1 MACKGND
8 ISTIDTKSQCSKKTS
23 VIESIL
29 VRIDIRFDYIRL
41 ENSLWYSIK
50 TQRANIRNVMC
61 YVRLKSDLLQT
72 TFR

>member
-41 ENSLWYSIK
+41 ENSLWYSIE
-50 TQRANIRNVMC
+50 TQRTNIPKC
-61 YVRLKSDLLQT
+61 YVLCMTKKRSFTDNL
-72 TFR
+72 